1 MADVV
6 TEDRAR
12 YRKTYDTPLSALL
25 SRVWRKSL
33 HLGLFETPDDPLT
46 VAHERTKLALAH
58 AADLAPG
65 KRVFEAACGTGET
78 ARFFVRRFQVSVVA
92 TNIAEVQTR
101 EARGLTADA
110 GLADNIGFAL
120 ADYHSLPVT
129 PESFD
134 IWFCQEALLY
144 AADRRKVL
152 EEACRAVRPGGR
164 LVLTD
169 LLLADHVRGADREAF
184 MTRIKAPHMWS
195 IEQWD
200 RLFDEMGLDIIE
212 RHDWSDQTHHTFAN
226 VMANLD
232 EVRDDPTSDFDA
244 DLIDDTVDRIGA
256 QLDAARRGDLG
267 WCCYALGRA

>member
-12 YRKTYDTPLSALL
+12 YRSTYDTPLSALL
-25 SRVWRKSL
+25 SRIWKKSL
-33 HLGLFETPDDPLT
+33 HLGLFETPADPLIL
-46 VAHERTKLALAH
+46 AHERTKLALAH

-65 KRVFEAACGTGET
+65 RRVFEAACGTGET
-78 ARFFVRRFQVSVVA
+78 ARFFVRKFQVSVVA

-169 LLLADHVRGADREAF
+169 LLLADHVRGAAREAF

-200 RLFDEMGLDIIE
+200 RLFDDMGLDVIE
-212 RHDWSDQTHHTFAN
+212 RHDWSDQAQHTFAN

-232 EVRDDPTSDFDA
+232 EVRADPAAQFDA
-244 DLIDDTVDRIGA
+244 DLIEGTADRVGA

-267 WCCYALGRA
+267 WCCYAVGRA